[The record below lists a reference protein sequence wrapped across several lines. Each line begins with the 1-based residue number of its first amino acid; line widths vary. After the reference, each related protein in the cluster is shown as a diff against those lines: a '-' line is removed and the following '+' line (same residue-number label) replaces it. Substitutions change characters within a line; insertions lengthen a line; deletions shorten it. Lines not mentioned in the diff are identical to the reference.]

1 MIIFNKIK
9 KHYFLLLSTFLF
21 LYVLLNLLDGER
33 GLISYY
39 DKKEQHKNL
48 VIEKQKLNNQLLEI
62 EHKISLLSDNINLDY
77 IEILIREKFFF
88 GKTGEKVYIINNNE
102 S

>member
-1 MIIFNKIK
+1 MIIFNKIR

-21 LYVLLNLLDGER
+21 LYVLFNLLDGER
-33 GLISYY
+33 GLISYFE
-39 DKKEQHKNL
+39 KKEKYKNL
-48 VIEKQKLNNQLLEI
+48 VIEKQKLNNQLFEI
-62 EHKISLLSDNINLDY
+62 EHKISLLTDNINLDY

-88 GKTGEKVYIINNNE
+88 GKTDEKVYIINNYE

>member
-1 MIIFNKIK
+1 M
-9 KHYFLLLSTFLF
+9 
-21 LYVLLNLLDGER
+21 DGER

-48 VIEKQKLNNQLLEI
+48 VIEKQELNNQLLET
-62 EHKISLLSDNINLDY
+62 EHKISLLSDNIDLDY

-88 GKTGEKVYIINNNE
+88 GKPGEKVYIINDNE